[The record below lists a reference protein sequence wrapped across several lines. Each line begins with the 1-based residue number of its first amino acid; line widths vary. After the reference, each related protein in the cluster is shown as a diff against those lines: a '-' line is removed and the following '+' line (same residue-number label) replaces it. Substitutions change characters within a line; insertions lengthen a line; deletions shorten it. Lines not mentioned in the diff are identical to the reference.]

1 MFLIGCSRLITAV
14 VDTAVSFNRVFVF
27 SFLLVVVAWM
37 RQHAS
42 ALLSFLL
49 PNEILMYSCA
59 KYAFA
64 WLLRAGHRP
73 GRHRRVV

>member
-1 MFLIGCSRLITAV
+1 MFLIGCSRLITALA
-14 VDTAVSFNRVFVF
+14 DTTVSFNRVFVF
-27 SFLLVVVAWM
+27 GFLLVVVAWM

-42 ALLSFLL
+42 ALLLFLL
-49 PNEILMYSCA
+49 PNEMLIYSCA

-64 WLLRAGHRP
+64 WLLRADHRP